1 MPYIWV
7 TAWYPSHIRDEV
19 IKKWV
24 ESRRKFP
31 EDPSL
36 SEIVVSVA
44 NKSTKDGVKVVSIAK
59 VKEGKLQEALTRT
72 GRTMIMFQDIE
83 GFEYKTELYAT
94 IEESMEALGVK
105 MPD

>member
-24 ESRRKFP
+24 ESNRKFP
-31 EDPSL
+31 DDPSL
-36 SEIVVSVA
+36 AETVVNIA
-44 NKSTKDGVKVVSIAK
+44 NKATKDGSKLVNIFL
-59 VKEGKLQEALTRT
+59 VKEGKLQEALTYI
-72 GRTMIMFQDIE
+72 GKTMIMFQDIE

-94 IEESMEALGVK
+94 IEESMESLGVK

>member
-7 TAWYPSHIRDEV
+7 TAYYPSHIRDEV

-24 ESRRKFP
+24 ESSRKFP

-36 SEIVVSVA
+36 SETVVNIA
-44 NKSTKDGVKVVSIAK
+44 NKSTKDGSKLVNIFK
-59 VKEGKLQEALTRT
+59 VKEGKLQEALTYT
-72 GRTMIMFQDIE
+72 GKSLIMFQDIE
-83 GFEYKTELYAT
+83 GFEYDIELYST

-105 MPD
+105 MPE

>member
-36 SEIVVSVA
+36 SETVVSVA
-44 NKSTKDGVKVVSIAK
+44 NKSTKDGVKVVTIAK
-59 VKEGKLQEALTRT
+59 VKEGKLQEALERT
-72 GRTMIMFQDIE
+72 GRTLIMFQDIE